1 MNQLPLID
9 LTVIVLYMAAMV
21 WTGFYFSRKNRN
33 TEEFTRASGHMPQW
47 AVGISL
53 YATFLSSNTFLGVP
67 GKAFGGNWNSF
78 VFSLSMPFAAWI
90 ASKWFVPFYRGH
102 RDISAY
108 THLERRF
115 GAWARSY
122 AVIFFVL
129 IELSRMGSIFYGL
142 SLSLQAMTGFPM
154 QAIMVVIAIIIIVYT
169 MLGGMEAVI
178 WTEVAQGIIKS
189 AGAIIILY
197 FLFTHIPG
205 GFSEV
210 LRTGMADDKFSLGSF
225 KPDFSIAGFW
235 VIFLYGIFIN
245 LNNFGMDQNYVQRF
259 QATATEGEA
268 RKSLW
273 MCVQIYLPVSMLFFL
288 VGTSLYTY
296 YQGHPADLDAVR
308 IRAAFER
315 LPTGAT
321 LEQAK
326 AMAATLKPADYGDKV
341 LPQFMVTMLP
351 KGVVGIIIA
360 AILSAAMSTI
370 SSGLNSTAT
379 VFTIDVYKRHF
390 KKHLSDKGTFRV
402 LLVSTVVVGLLSLLV
417 GLALIGTGS
426 ILDAWW
432 KLSGI
437 FSAGILGLFLLG
449 IVSKRA
455 GNAEAVTA
463 LLIGTLLII
472 WIVVAPMVPEK
483 YGILKSTLHINMSIV
498 VGALGILLS
507 GMLLARRNA
516 PPATP
521 S

>member
-1 MNQLPLID
+1 MNHLPLTD
-9 LTVIVLYMAAMV
+9 LLVIVLYMAAMV
-21 WTGFYFSRKNRN
+21 WTGIYFSRKNRN

-67 GKAFGGNWNSF
+67 GKSFGGDWNSF
-78 VFSLSMPFAAWI
+78 VFSLSMPFSAWI

-122 AVIFFVL
+122 AVVFFIL

-154 QAIMVVIAIIIIVYT
+154 QAIMTVIGIIIIVYT

-178 WTEVAQGIIKS
+178 WTEVAQGIIKTL
-189 AGAIIILY
+189 GAVIILF
-197 FLFTHIPG
+197 FLFTRIPG
-205 GFSEV
+205 GLSQV
-210 LRTGMADDKFSLGSF
+210 IHTGMAEHKFSLGSF
-225 KPDFSIAGFW
+225 RPDFSIAGFW

-259 QATATEGEA
+259 QSTATEKEA
-268 RKSLW
+268 RRSLW

-288 VGTSLYTY
+288 IGTSLYTY
-296 YQGHPADLDAVR
+296 YQLHPADLDAVR
-308 IRAAFER
+308 LRAAFER
-315 LPTGAT
+315 LPVGAT
-321 LEQAK
+321 VDQAK
-326 AMAATLKPADYGDKV
+326 SLAATLKPSDYGDKV
-341 LPQFMVTMLP
+341 LPQFMVTVLP
-351 KGVVGIIIA
+351 TGVVGIIIA

-370 SSGLNSTAT
+370 SSGLNATAT
-379 VFTIDVYKRHF
+379 VFTIDVFKRHIN
-390 KKHLSDKGTFRV
+390 KSLSDKGTFRV
-402 LLVSTVVVGLLSLLV
+402 LLASTVVVGLLSLLT

-463 LLIGTLLII
+463 LIIGTLLIV
-472 WIVVAPMVPEK
+472 WIVVAPLVPEN
-483 YGILKSTLHINMSIV
+483 YGPLKSMLHINMSIV
-498 VGALGILLS
+498 VGSMGILLV
-507 GMLLARRNA
+507 GMLLARRR
-516 PPATP
+516 
-521 S
+521 